1 MSTACPV
8 TLGLVASNTEVT
20 SHHIARAIETL
31 RNGTLFDDDP
41 EFRERARLD
50 ALEIIE
56 RAREQASESSTL
68 TETDR
73 RWISSSMAAAV
84 ATVVAV
90 RLPEAPKT
98 EVAKEPKQQSRTP
111 SSPVRDAKVDRDSSK
126 SDPSPGRGIE
136 KPNPMMEWLSPKAAC
151 AYAKCSRQTLWRWR
165 RQGLKAGRGGR
176 IRRSDLDAWL
186 GGTADQHDE
195 GGGQGELLRPS
206 QAASRAGVCVQT
218 IWRWTNAGLKV
229 RRRGRFVWIRSDV
242 LDKYLSDRS

>member
-1 MSTACPV
+1 MSVRAFPSFPDVSSVQVDANATCFLGHVHFAFFNTPMLTACPV

-165 RQGLKAGRGGR
+165 
-176 IRRSDLDAWL
+176 
-186 GGTADQHDE
+186 
-195 GGGQGELLRPS
+195 
-206 QAASRAGVCVQT
+206 
-218 IWRWTNAGLKV
+218 
-229 RRRGRFVWIRSDV
+229 
-242 LDKYLSDRS
+242 